1 MKKKIV
7 IIALALLILVGG
19 VYFIIKASHVPVYE
33 IKVELVDEKSPD
45 RILVVLKDGKEF
57 KDYKYIKYRSDGV
70 VLCNSNSPVVNQYD
84 IDDTIFVIVLDDD
97 KEVEAKVV
105 KE

>member
-57 KDYKYIKYRSDGV
+57 KDYKYIKYTDGV
-70 VLCNSNSPVVNQYD
+70 ILCQQKNPTVNVFEIED
-84 IDDTIFVIVLDDD
+84 ELIIVLTDDSEVTANLV
-97 KEVEAKVV
+97 KEVN
-105 KE
+105 